1 MNLPPCNGIESA
13 ESTDLTNR
21 AVAGA
26 GAAISSVADWI
37 GEIKKVWA
45 RGSSS
50 TLDLTRVVSAAKNRL
65 QRHYGQW
72 SQLWESG
79 PMPLSK
85 STADRLATVGDRMG
99 WIDSATSLNLP
110 RGWNI
115 LFCLARLDRGALEQL
130 IEQGFIHPKLTLRG
144 AKALVAEFTGKQTAA
159 ERRKAN
165 VRERLRRFAG
175 FVRDT
180 VSDWEIE
187 EPELATEQL
196 TRLIEQIR
204 TPGGLAPMRNGNS
217 LNFITQ
223 CNLLTDQRNNL

>member
-1 MNLPPCNGIESA
+1 MGK
-13 ESTDLTNR
+13 
-21 AVAGA
+21 
-26 GAAISSVADWI
+26 
-37 GEIKKVWA
+37 IKKVWA
-45 RGSSS
+45 LGASG
-50 TLDLTRVVSAAKNRL
+50 TLDLARVLSSAKNQLR
-65 QRHYGQW
+65 RHYGQW
-72 SQLWESG
+72 SWLWKSEHK
-79 PMPLSK
+79 MPLSK

-115 LFCLARLDRGALEQL
+115 LFCLAPLDRGTLEKL
-130 IEQGFIHPKLTLRG
+130 IEQGFIHPKLTLRE
-144 AKALVAEFTGKQTAA
+144 AKELVARFRGEPTEAKT
-159 ERRKAN
+159 RKAN
-165 VRERLRRFAG
+165 VRQWLRRSAE

-223 CNLLTDQRNNL
+223 CNPLPDQRNNL